1 MTKLAT
7 LPNATGRTTS
17 ASAFARDTS
26 AICLRVLILIAPF
39 FSLGASAE
47 VARITESPRPFLVSP
62 PAQWVVLQPTRQSTR
77 ARYASPAGS
86 PSAECAVTVK
96 EYAGLAQQSQNQLDQ
111 SMMALPSSKELTSQF
126 SAQYNNV
133 RIFSIGHKWVS
144 GFAGQIFN
152 YQHSVGTTT
161 GELWSRGIS
170 LTFATTPGFVWVVGC
185 GGTGFSPADAERN
198 YSYWQSDILN
208 FLSSIR
214 IQ

>member
-1 MTKLAT
+1 MSKLAMI
-7 LPNATGRTTS
+7 PNATGRTTGAN
-17 ASAFARDTS
+17 ASARDAS
-26 AICLRVLILIAPF
+26 AICLRMLILIAPF

-111 SMMALPSSKELTSQF
+111 SMMELPSSKELTSQL

-133 RIFSIGHKWVS
+133 RVFSIGHIWVS
-144 GFAGQIFN
+144 GFAGQIVN
-152 YQHSVGTTT
+152 YQHSVGTTS
-161 GELWSRGIS
+161 GELWSRVIS
-170 LTFATTPGFVWVVGC
+170 LTFATTPGLIWVVGC
-185 GGTGFSPADAERN
+185 GGTGFSPEDARRN